1 MTNVYKFLNKHDI
14 PWVQLIWNTYYSDSS
29 VPAKSSKG
37 SFWWRDVSSLITEF
51 KSYTEVNTGYG
62 DRISMWH
69 DLWSDEPI
77 HELFPQLFSFAKN
90 KEISYR
96 QASQSESIYDMFSL
110 PLSQIAG
117 DQDNLLSDMIA
128 HNGPAYNNTDK
139 DKWSFH

>member
-1 MTNVYKFLNKHDI
+1 
-14 PWVQLIWNTYYSDSS
+14 
-29 VPAKSSKG
+29 
-37 SFWWRDVSSLITEF
+37 
-51 KSYTEVNTGYG
+51 
-62 DRISMWH
+62 MWH

-139 DKWSFH
+139 GKWSFHWGGEKYSTKKVYLQMIDAPDAPNIFKWIWKSCALSKQIFSTG